1 MLLCACMGSYVFN
14 WMNFK
19 NVSAYI
25 FHDAFFFSFKR
36 VLVQGRRPCFRRLYR
51 RLCFMKC
58 KRLHFS
64 TSLYTIGQNW
74 TTIGQMDRIGQNWT
88 QIGQISD
95 RIGQK
100 WTIFVQNGQIL
111 EKWTNLDNSGQ
122 NLVNP

>member
-51 RLCFMKC
+51 RLCFVKC
-58 KRLHFS
+58 KRLHFLPLC
-64 TSLYTIGQNW
+64 TLL
-74 TTIGQMDRIGQNWT
+74 DRIGQRL
-88 QIGQISD
+88 D
-95 RIGQK
+95 K
-100 WTIFVQNGQIL
+100 WTELDKIGHRLDKSRTELDKNGQSLSKMDKSWKNGQI
-111 EKWTNLDNSGQ
+111 WTTVDKIA
-122 NLVNP
+122 

>member
-14 WMNFK
+14 WVSFK

-51 RLCFMKC
+51 RLCFVKY

-74 TTIGQMDRIGQNWT
+74 TTIGQMDRIGQHWT

-95 RIGQK
+95 RIGQN
-100 WTIFVQNGQIL
+100 WTKMDKSWKNGQI
-111 EKWTNLDNSGQ
+111 WTTVDKIS
-122 NLVNP
+122 

>member
-25 FHDAFFFSFKR
+25 F
-36 VLVQGRRPCFRRLYR
+36 LP
-51 RLCFMKC
+51 LC
-58 KRLHFS
+58 
-64 TSLYTIGQNW
+64 TVVNTIGQNW